1 MKTQFT
7 DEQKQIILQIYVQE
21 GKSLRACADLVGS
34 SPGVIRRFLVEQG
47 VEIRSYALNKKK
59 VDKEKVKDKTY
70 FSKERENANM
80 AWLMG
85 FLASDGSISSKN
97 NSIKIGLSAKD
108 KEILERIREELKLK
122 DNHVSSYTTSNGF
135 DVVELRWTCAQH
147 KQDLARYGII
157 PNKTFNL
164 KPPYELN
171 SQYYLDFIRGYF
183 DGDGSV
189 SQKQNAL
196 CFAICSATK
205 EILEFIIEVLAMY
218 DVPRVKIYEDRRG
231 KNINYYFN
239 YSTNATKQIYNLLY
253 QTNSN
258 LYLKRKKDKFEKL
271 ITLKNDIDLQ
281 ETTHL

>member
-7 DEQKQIILQIYVQE
+7 DKQKQIILQTYIQE
-21 GKSLRACADLVGS
+21 GKSLRVCADLIGV
-34 SPGVIRRFLVEQG
+34 SPGTVKRFLVGQG
-47 VEIRSYALNKKK
+47 IEIRSHALNKKK
-59 VDKEKVKDKTY
+59 VNKEKVKDKTY
-70 FSKERENANM
+70 FSKERESGNM

-97 NSIKIGLSAKD
+97 NGIKIGLSAKD
-108 KEILERIREELKLK
+108 KEILERIREELKLE
-122 DNHVSSYTTSNGF
+122 DSHINSYTTNSGF
-135 DVVELRWTCAQH
+135 DVVELYWTCAQH

-164 KPPYELN
+164 KPPYELD

-183 DGDGSV
+183 DGNGSV
-189 SQKQNAL
+189 SRHQNSL
-196 CFAICSATK
+196 RFSICSATK
-205 EILEFIIEVLAMY
+205 EILEFIIGVLSSY
-218 DVPRVKIYEDRRG
+218 GVSEVKIYEGRRG
-231 KNINYYFN
+231 KNINYYFD
-239 YSTNATKQIYNLLY
+239 YSTNATKQIYTLLY

-258 LYLKRKKDKFEKL
+258 LYLKRKKDKFEEL

>member
-7 DEQKQIILQIYVQE
+7 DEQKQIILQTYVQE

-47 VEIRSYALNKKK
+47 IEIRSYALNKKK

-108 KEILERIREELKLK
+108 KEILERIREELKLE
-122 DNHVSSYTTSNGF
+122 DNHVGSYTTSNGF

-189 SQKQNAL
+189 SKKQNAL
-196 CFAICSATK
+196 CFAVCSAAK

>member
-7 DEQKQIILQIYVQE
+7 DEQKQIILQTYVQE
-21 GKSLRACADLVGS
+21 GKSLRVCADLVGS

-47 VEIRSYALNKKK
+47 IEIRSYALNKKK

-70 FSKERENANM
+70 FSKDRENANM

-85 FLASDGSISSKN
+85 FLASDGSVSSKN
-97 NSIKIGLSAKD
+97 NNIKIGLSAKD
-108 KEILERIREELKLK
+108 KEILERIREELKLEN
-122 DNHVSSYTTSNGF
+122 NHVSSYITNNGF

-147 KQDLARYGII
+147 KKDLARYGII

-164 KPPYELN
+164 KPPYELD

-189 SQKQNAL
+189 SQKQNVL

-205 EILEFIIEVLAMY
+205 EILEFIIEVLAVY
-218 DVPRVKIYEDRRG
+218 NVPKVKIYEDRRG
-231 KNINYYFN
+231 KNVNYYFN

-271 ITLKNDIDLQ
+271 IALKNDINLQ